1 MRYHWNLLKL
11 ELFKGSQVVEVE
23 VQQLL
28 LVAQAR
34 PLLALVRLLVVPMLV
49 EPQLLERLA
58 QQIPK

>member
-11 ELFKGSQVVEVE
+11 ELFKESQVVVE

>member
-11 ELFKGSQVVEVE
+11 ELFKGSQVVVE

-49 EPQLLERLA
+49 EPQLLERQA